1 MNIEELEFEELNELA
16 HKTGDFEHIV
26 KHELDE
32 FFEMLSGD
40 NYDPQ
45 DIANMIFYGD
55 YSPLDDYAGFDGN
68 GNIETMNREQYE
80 EEIEALREELEEYL

>member
-16 HKTGDFEHIV
+16 HESGDFEHIV
-26 KHELDE
+26 KWELDE
-32 FFEMLSGD
+32 FFEMLSEY

-55 YSPLDDYAGFDGN
+55 YSPLDDYAGFDGD
-68 GNIETMNREQYE
+68 GNIETMNKEQYE
-80 EEIEALREELEEYL
+80 EEIEDLREELEEYL

>member
-1 MNIEELEFEELNELA
+1 MNIEELGFEELNELA
-16 HKTGDFEHIV
+16 HESGDFEHIV
-26 KHELDE
+26 KWELDE
-32 FFEMLSGD
+32 FFEMLSEY

-55 YSPLDDYAGFDGN
+55 YSPLDDYAGFDGD

>member
-1 MNIEELEFEELNELA
+1 MNIEELEFEELNRLA
-16 HKTGDFEHIV
+16 HETRDFEHIV
-26 KHELDE
+26 KWELDE
-32 FFEMLSGD
+32 FFEMLSEH

-55 YSPLDDYAGFDGN
+55 YSPIDDYAGFDGD

-80 EEIEALREELEEYL
+80 EEIEDLKEELEEYL